1 MAARALRAAARNAAR
16 AVDEYPSSEPPASA
30 VCYLCLS
37 RGDEPLVRNCAC
49 RGSDAGFAH
58 ATCLI
63 DYAVAGEAEKP
74 ELWREC
80 GLCKQEFF
88 GKAKLALARG
98 CWERAKGLPEENFY
112 RLAAADDL
120 AGALQESGDYATAL
134 PLFEEVLRVE
144 RRTKGDEDQNTLTSI
159 YNLAR
164 LHDEMKNHE
173 LALPLAVEAVRS
185 YRKVYGDG
193 HQETLDAI
201 DQLANVHKN
210 MMNYN
215 QALPLAIEALAGRRL
230 VLGNNHK
237 NTLASVNRLA
247 HVHASL
253 ENTAE
258 ASALFEEDLSST
270 RRTLGDEHPET
281 LTSIANAGQSRC
293 RQGNFA
299 DGLPLLREAL
309 EGRRKVLGESHRHT
323 QLAAQALRAFV
334 NAARE
339 VRRAGSRDS
348 PTDEPPEK
356 KRRGR

>member
-16 AVDEYPSSEPPASA
+16 AVDDLPSSDPPASA

-37 RGDEPLVRNCAC
+37 SGDEPLVRNCAC

-230 VLGNNHK
+230 VLGNTRK
-237 NTLASVNRLA
+237 LCSSSLCLFQSLMEAVAQTRTRWPAS
-247 HVHASL
+247 
-253 ENTAE
+253 T
-258 ASALFEEDLSST
+258 
-270 RRTLGDEHPET
+270 
-281 LTSIANAGQSRC
+281 
-293 RQGNFA
+293 
-299 DGLPLLREAL
+299 GL
-309 EGRRKVLGESHRHT
+309 HT
-323 QLAAQALRAFV
+323 CTQA
-334 NAARE
+334 
-339 VRRAGSRDS
+339 
-348 PTDEPPEK
+348 
-356 KRRGR
+356 